1 METEILILKPPL
13 QKNSRIPRTSLSTFD
28 LPTLIEKLKNSHA
41 WVNGEISSVIL
52 MRKSDKQMVLAALH
66 ADTEIKSFQSND
78 SVTFQIIEGKLKF
91 RTRKES
97 ITLVKGQLLTL
108 TENISYRLIT
118 EVETILLL
126 TILNSVLQ
134 PVEV

>member
-1 METEILILKPPL
+1 METEILIPKPL
-13 QKNSRIPRTSLSTFD
+13 SQKNNRLSQTSLSTHD
-28 LPTLIEKLKNSHA
+28 LPTLIERLKNSHA
-41 WVNGEISSVIL
+41 WINGELSSVIL

-66 ADTEIKSFQSND
+66 PNTEIKSFQSNG

-108 TENISYRLIT
+108 TENINYRLT
-118 EVETILLL
+118 TKVETILLL

-134 PVEV
+134 PVEI